1 MLKELKILNGE
12 LSLEFDSLNTIYTV
26 NLSNDDNMLLLE
38 YKIDE
43 NDNISIKGNNLIEGK
58 NEVVITV
65 YNDKNSTSYYLEV
78 YKDSSTNVVLNT
90 SKEVGINVAKT
101 EMPDYVVPSIAV
113 VCFLTI
119 LFLFVLL
126 FKKVK
131 NNYFIIFGRLII

>member
-126 FKKVK
+126 F
-131 NNYFIIFGRLII
+131 

>member
-43 NDNISIKGNNLIEGK
+43 NDYISIKGNNLIEGK

-78 YKDSSTNVVLNT
+78 YKDSSKNVVLNT

-126 FKKVK
+126 FKKSK
-131 NNYFIIFGRLII
+131 K

>member
-113 VCFLTI
+113 VC
-119 LFLFVLL
+119 
-126 FKKVK
+126 
-131 NNYFIIFGRLII
+131 YDFIFICSFI

>member
-1 MLKELKILNGE
+1 MLKELKNLNGE

-126 FKKVK
+126 FKKSK
-131 NNYFIIFGRLII
+131 K

>member
-58 NEVVITV
+58 YEVVITV
-65 YNDKNSTSYYLEV
+65 YNDKNSTSYYLQV
-78 YKDSSTNVVLNT
+78 YNVSSTNVVLNT

-126 FKKVK
+126 FKKSK
-131 NNYFIIFGRLII
+131 K

>member
-126 FKKVK
+126 FKKSK
-131 NNYFIIFGRLII
+131 K

>member
-43 NDNISIKGNNLIEGK
+43 NDNISIKGNNLIESK

-126 FKKVK
+126 FKKSK
-131 NNYFIIFGRLII
+131 K

>member
-1 MLKELKILNGE
+1 
-12 LSLEFDSLNTIYTV
+12 
-26 NLSNDDNMLLLE
+26 MLLLE

-126 FKKVK
+126 FKKSK
-131 NNYFIIFGRLII
+131 K

>member
-43 NDNISIKGNNLIEGK
+43 NDYISIKGNNLIEGK

-126 FKKVK
+126 FKKSK
-131 NNYFIIFGRLII
+131 K

>member
-1 MLKELKILNGE
+1 MLKDLKILNGE

-126 FKKVK
+126 FKKSK
-131 NNYFIIFGRLII
+131 K